1 MEWIET
7 TGHSL
12 DEAKEL
18 ALDQLGID
26 HEEAEF
32 VVVEEPRQGLFGR
45 TRGKA
50 RVRAR
55 VAPRVPRPKTERRG
69 RRTKSEA
76 KSSSA
81 GNGRTVKEKAT
92 KSTDDGDETKAATQ
106 AKSPRAKPK
115 KAPNGA
121 KTPQASRAKRTDAK
135 TEGTP
140 MTLTLDEQVAS
151 AETFLTGLL
160 GAFGLEGSVESERVD
175 ESTAELNVVGTDLGL
190 LIGPRGQT
198 ISSIQ
203 ELTRISLQRQ
213 AAGSYEGR
221 VRIDVAGYRA
231 QRRQALGR
239 FVEKVAADVI
249 ETGKAKALEPMS
261 ASDRKAVHDAANAI
275 DGVHTSSEGE
285 EPRRWVMILPDE
297 T

>member
-1 MEWIET
+1 M
-7 TGHSL
+7 
-12 DEAKEL
+12 DEAKEV

-26 HEEAEF
+26 HDEAEF

-55 VAPRVPRPKTERRG
+55 VAPRAPRPKTERRG
-69 RRTKSEA
+69 RRTKSDT
-76 KSSSA
+76 KSST
-81 GNGRTVKEKAT
+81 GNGRSVKEKS
-92 KSTDDGDETKAATQ
+92 STSTGEGDEATAAPKAKA
-106 AKSPRAKPK
+106 PRAKPK

-121 KTPQASRAKRTDAK
+121 KTPQAPRAKRADAK

-160 GAFGLEGSVESERVD
+160 GAFGLDGSVESERVD
-175 ESTAELNVVGTDLGL
+175 ESTAELNVVGNDLGL

-239 FVEKVAADVI
+239 FVEKVAADVL

-297 T
+297 A

>member
-12 DEAKEL
+12 EEAKEV

-26 HEEAEF
+26 HDEAEF

-69 RRTKSEA
+69 RRTKSDA
-76 KSSSA
+76 KSA
-81 GNGRTVKEKAT
+81 TGNGRSTKEKSS
-92 KSTDDGDETKAATQ
+92 KSTSEGDDAKVAPK

-115 KAPNGA
+115 KAPSGA
-121 KTPQASRAKRTDAK
+121 KTPQAPRAKRTDAK

-160 GAFGLEGSVESERVD
+160 GAFGLDGTVESERVD
-175 ESTAELNVVGTDLGL
+175 ESTAELNVVGDDLGL

-213 AAGSYEGR
+213 AGGSYEGR

-285 EPRRWVMILPDE
+285 EPRRWVMILPDAD
-297 T
+297 